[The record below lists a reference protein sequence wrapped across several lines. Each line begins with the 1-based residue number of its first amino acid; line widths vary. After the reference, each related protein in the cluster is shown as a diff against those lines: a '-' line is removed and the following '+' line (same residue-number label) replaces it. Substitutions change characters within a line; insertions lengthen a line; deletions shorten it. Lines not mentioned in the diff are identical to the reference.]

1 MNSIASCGVKGI
13 EGCFDIVDLLL
24 GARYDRA

>member
-13 EGCFDIVDLLL
+13 EGWSDIVDLLL
-24 GARYDRA
+24 SARYERA